1 MHKRT
6 SMLLVIALFIAG
18 IGGAAFAQDAGLSV
32 RLEAEAGAVKVFYHT
47 YRSGAAVDGNT
58 NFDLVTMGGQE
69 ILYPFQ
75 RLSAE
80 LGIGERHRVRL
91 LYQPLELSTQTVARE
106 GFMIDDV
113 DFAAGTP
120 VDIVYSFPFYR
131 ATYLYDLLPGPAY
144 LGVGGA
150 LQLRNASIRFT
161 GFEDPGTTQPV
172 RAVSQNLGPVP
183 ALAVYGEFPLGAGFY
198 AGFELTG
205 LYASSALINGADFE
219 FEGSILDASARVGLE
234 LRPGLSAFLNL
245 RFLGGSAAGVSQ
257 YPDRF
262 WTESQSDATSNYL
275 ATGTVTLGARVD
287 L

>member
-1 MHKRT
+1 MHKT
-6 SMLLVIALFIAG
+6 KFMLLAITLFIAD
-18 IGGAAFAQDAGLSV
+18 AAFAQNAALGI
-32 RLEAEAGAVKVFYHT
+32 RLEAEAGAIKLFHHT
-47 YRSGAAVDGNT
+47 YRSGAAIEGNT
-58 NFDLVTMGGQE
+58 NFNFVAMGGQE
-69 ILYPFQ
+69 LLYPFQ

-91 LYQPLELSTQTVARE
+91 LYQPLVLATQTVARE
-106 GFMIDDV
+106 DFKIDGV
-113 DFAAGTP
+113 LFKLGTP

-150 LQLRNASIRFT
+150 LQLRNASISFT
-161 GFEDPGTTQPV
+161 GFTDAAGTQAV

-183 ALAVYGEFPLGAGFY
+183 ALAVYGEFPVGEGFY

-205 LYASSALINGADFE
+205 LYASSAFINGADFE
-219 FEGSILDASARVGLE
+219 FEGSILDASARVGFE

-262 WTESQSDATSNYL
+262 WSESQSNETSNYL
-275 ATGTVTLGARVD
+275 ATGSLTLGARVD

>member
-1 MHKRT
+1 MHISKLMLRT
-6 SMLLVIALFIAG
+6 IVLLAVAG
-18 IGGAAFAQDAGLSV
+18 SAFAQDAGVSV
-32 RLEAEAGAVKVFYHT
+32 RLEAEAGAIKVFHHS
-47 YRSGAAVDGNT
+47 YRSGTAADGNT
-58 NFDLVTMGGQE
+58 NFDFVTMGGQE

-75 RLSAE
+75 RISAE

-91 LYQPLELSTQTVARE
+91 LYQPLELATQTVARE
-106 GFMIDDV
+106 AFTV
-113 DFAAGTP
+113 DEVTFAEGTP

-161 GFEDPGTTQPV
+161 GYEDPAGTIPV

-183 ALAVYGEFPLGAGFY
+183 ALAVYGEFPFGERLY

-205 LYASSALINGADFE
+205 LYASSAFINGADFE

-234 LRPGLSAFLNL
+234 LRPGLSTFVNL

-262 WTESQSDATSNYL
+262 WTESQSSATSNYL
-275 ATGTVTLGARVD
+275 ATGSVTLGARVD

>member
-1 MHKRT
+1 MNKT
-6 SMLLVIALFIAG
+6 KLGFLAITLLSAAAV
-18 IGGAAFAQDAGLSV
+18 AFAQDVGLSM
-32 RLEAEAGAVKVFYHT
+32 RLEAEAGAIKVFHHT

-58 NFDLVTMGGQE
+58 NFDFVAMGGQE

-91 LYQPLELSTQTVARE
+91 LYQPLELTTQTVARE
-106 GFMIDDV
+106 AFTIDEV
-113 DFAAGTP
+113 TFAAGTP

-131 ATYLYDLLPGPAY
+131 ATYLYDLLPGPVY

-161 GFEDPGTTQPV
+161 GFEDEAGTQAV

-183 ALAVYGEFPLGAGFY
+183 ALAVYGEFPFGAGFY

-205 LYASSALINGADFE
+205 LYASSAFINGADFE
-219 FEGSILDASARVGLE
+219 FEGSILDAAARVGLE
-234 LRPGLSAFLNL
+234 LRPGLGAFLNL

-275 ATGTVTLGARVD
+275 ATGSVTLGARVD

>member
-1 MHKRT
+1 MHKTKR
-6 SMLLVIALFIAG
+6 IALAIALVAG
-18 IGGAAFAQDAGLSV
+18 AGAAFAQELPVSV
-32 RLEAEAGAVKVFYHT
+32 RLEAETGAIKVFHHT
-47 YRSGAAVDGNT
+47 YRSGDAGSNT
-58 NFDLVTMGGQE
+58 NFDFVAMGGQE

-80 LGIGERHRVRL
+80 LGFGERHRVRF
-91 LYQPLELSTQTVARE
+91 LYQPLELATQTVARE
-106 GFMIDDV
+106 DFTV
-113 DFAAGTP
+113 DGVTFIAGTP

-131 ATYLYDLLPGPAY
+131 ATYLFDLLPGPAY

-161 GFEDPGTTQPV
+161 GFDGTLDRLPV

-183 ALAVYGEFPLGAGFY
+183 ALAVYGDFPFGDAFY

-205 LYASSALINGADFE
+205 LYASSAFINGADFE
-219 FEGSILDASARVGLE
+219 FEGSILDASARIGTE
-234 LRPGLSAFLNL
+234 LKPGLGVFLNL

-257 YPDRF
+257 YADRF
-262 WTESQSDATSNYL
+262 WTESQSDATANYL
-275 ATGTVTLGARVD
+275 ATGSLTLGARVD